1 MEPDE
6 KATAAA
12 VVAKYQETQH
22 RLSFWAGKKAQVAEA
37 AKAVL
42 EAQKAREA
50 ALALGVEDPDKE
62 ANLRQAAVALHQAKT
77 QVAASEVEVAAADAS
92 RVEADAN
99 PNPKPNP
106 HPNPNPNHNWTRH
119 VWRRK

>member
-1 MEPDE
+1 M
-6 KATAAA
+6 
-12 VVAKYQETQH
+12 VAKYQETQH

-92 RVEADAN
+92 RVEAEVEASKAELLSEKDAVAVMDDGED
-99 PNPKPNP
+99 K
-106 HPNPNPNHNWTRH
+106 RAMQALGAES
-119 VWRRK
+119 